1 MDKQQKFL
9 EATKNNVNT
18 CIIMKG
24 KVQRKL

>member
-1 MDKQQKFL
+1 MDKQPDFL

-18 CIIMKG
+18 CIITKG